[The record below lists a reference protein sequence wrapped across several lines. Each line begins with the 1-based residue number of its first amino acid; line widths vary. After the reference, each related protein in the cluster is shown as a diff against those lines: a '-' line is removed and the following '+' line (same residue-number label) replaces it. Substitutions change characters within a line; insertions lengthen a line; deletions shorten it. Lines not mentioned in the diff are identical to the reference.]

1 MCIGWLLID
10 CWWMKQV
17 KKMHTDG
24 SIGQRISIS
33 FVRQRRH
40 LLIFPARN
48 LFLHSPPST
57 PVVIP
62 SVNTDLYSFNQYL
75 QIELFGGHCCNWLIH
90 PCCSPEHT
98 ESTRND
104 FGFFFFSFFFFIS
117 ILLFSKHFCQQEGAG
132 NWLLTIRSCCV
143 SFRVFDCFWFIDFL
157 FARLNRLSFD
167 GDDLC
172 NENSFRV
179 DFNVVSLERKSRLFW
194 FFEFSFVWKSN
205 EAVNHRKFV
214 VKIDICSLFHVRYQI
229 LSVPDVVEWLRSNCD
244 EYETWK
250 RVQRS
255 MAVAPI
261 MGFIPHD

>member
-1 MCIGWLLID
+1 MIAYWLLMNETSEEDAHGRFNWSADQHFFCAAEKTPID
-10 CWWMKQV
+10 
-17 KKMHTDG
+17 
-24 SIGQRISIS
+24 ISRTES
-33 FVRQRRH
+33 F
-40 LLIFPARN
+40 
-48 LFLHSPPST
+48 PPFA
-57 PVVIP
+57 P
-62 SVNTDLYSFNQYL
+62 
-75 QIELFGGHCCNWLIH
+75 IH
-90 PCCSPEHT
+90 PRCYPIGKYWFVFIQSVPPNRVIRRPLLQLANSSMLQPRAHREYT
-98 ESTRND
+98 KWFR
-104 FGFFFFSFFFFIS
+104 FFFYLYFALFKTFLSAGRCWKLIVDNPK
-117 ILLFSKHFCQQEGAG
+117 LL
-132 NWLLTIRSCCV
+132 CV
-143 SFRVFDCFWFIDFL
+143 VRVFDCFWFIDFL

-167 GDDLC
+167 GDEMC

-194 FFEFSFVWKSN
+194 FSEFSFVWKSN
-205 EAVNHRKFV
+205 EAVNHRKSV

>member
-104 FGFFFFSFFFFIS
+104 FGFFFYLYFALFKTFLSAGRCWKLIVDNPK
-117 ILLFSKHFCQQEGAG
+117 LL
-132 NWLLTIRSCCV
+132 CV
-143 SFRVFDCFWFIDFL
+143 VRVFDCFWFIDFL

-167 GDDLC
+167 GDEMC

-194 FFEFSFVWKSN
+194 FSEFSFVWKSN
-205 EAVNHRKFV
+205 EAVNHRKSV